1 MTRSHRM
8 WGAALALAA
17 AQGAAQ
23 AAIAPEAAQDLAT
36 KSGLWTQLDSLVP
49 QVRAGM
55 AAGIQRSPG
64 QVSEA
69 QQARMLACTQSAFTA
84 ETLRPPALDAIAGTL
99 QPRDVAPL
107 LAWYDSALG
116 RRIATIE
123 ATSAQQ
129 TADPQERLRRGGEA
143 LSGASEARRASL
155 QAILTETHSVDMMAD
170 TLIGMAL
177 AVQQGLASADP
188 AAAGTPVSEL
198 RADLAARRPQVV
210 AHYAQISL
218 PAYAFTYL
226 ALSDDD
232 LRQYADYL
240 GTPAA
245 MAFSDGM
252 MRGVSR
258 ALTAGSVAL
267 ARCLKEPDAP
277 KAP

>member
-129 TADPQERLRRGGEA
+129 TPDPQERLRRGGEA

-210 AHYAQISL
+210 A
-218 PAYAFTYL
+218 YAFTYL